1 MNYSIAIP
9 SHRRP
14 DTIKAN
20 VLKLIEESD
29 MKPQSIDIFVSDEK
43 DAQEYQT
50 GHNIIVTNAKNL
62 SDKHNAIHNHYPAG
76 TNVLVLEDDVV
87 QITIKKGNKTV
98 ETKEVEKWVQM
109 GFKTATESGA
119 DIFGISPTNNGFYMD
134 NSVTV
139 NFKFIVGYMFGFVS
153 RQNDCLHTTTSIKHD
168 YERTVKYFIENGRTP
183 RLNHISCKTNSFKNT
198 GGLQHEYDKDTR
210 AEAEEAAVVML
221 TQKYPHL
228 LARQKRENKVLGTQ
242 TELRLKKPPKGV
254 DLKQYQKHL
263 ES

>member
-14 DTIKAN
+14 ESIKEN
-20 VLKLIEESD
+20 VLRMIEDSD
-29 MKPQSIDIFVSDEK
+29 MKPQSIEIFVSDKE
-43 DAQEYQT
+43 DTDTYDT
-50 GHNIIVTNAKNL
+50 GHRTIFTQSKNL
-62 SDKHNAIHNHYPAG
+62 SEKHNAIQSFYPAG
-76 TNVLVLEDDVV
+76 TNVLVLEDDVIEV
-87 QITIKKGNKTV
+87 TIKQGNKTV
-98 ETKEVEKWVQM
+98 ATNNIEKWVQM

-134 NSVTV
+134 NSISV
-139 NFKFIVGYMFGFVS
+139 NFKFIVGYMFGFIARHNPS
-153 RQNDCLHTTTSIKHD
+153 LHTTTSIKHD
-168 YERTVKYFIENGRTP
+168 YERTVKYYIENGRTP
-183 RLNHISCKTNSFKNT
+183 RLNHISCKTNSFKNS
-198 GGLQHEYDKDTR
+198 GGLQDEYDKEKR
-210 AEAEEAAVVML
+210 AAAEEEAVVML

-254 DLKQYQKHL
+254 DLKQYQKHI